1 MIIFKFFALG
11 EYEKKEKWVN
21 KITNKESNAHKV
33 ESINKHKRKDNNG
46 KDWVEWII
54 DAVEDLFRI

>member
-1 MIIFKFFALG
+1 MSGKFQSI
-11 EYEKKEKWVN
+11 VN

-33 ESINKHKRKDNNG
+33 ENINKHKRKDNNG